1 MDEVMSYEE
10 FLQCVKTGITTE
22 SGNCPITPLLLILQ
36 GKWKNQILYEL
47 CIKEP
52 IRFGELKKNL
62 AGITNTMLTNSLREL
77 EADGLICREQF
88 NEIPPRVEY
97 SFTQKGRDLM
107 PVFYAMMNWG
117 FKYENK

>member
-1 MDEVMSYEE
+1 MDAVMSYEE
-10 FLQCVKTGITTE
+10 FLERVKFGIVTE

-36 GKWKNQILYEL
+36 GKWKNQVLYEL

-62 AGITNTMLTNSLREL
+62 SGITNTMLTNALREL
-77 EADGLICREQF
+77 ENDGLISREQF

-117 FKYENK
+117 FKYDGK

>member
-10 FLQCVKTGITTE
+10 FLQRVKTGIMTE

-36 GKWKNQILYEL
+36 GKWKNQLLYEL

-62 AGITNTMLTNSLREL
+62 VGITNTMLTNSLREL
-77 EADGLICREQF
+77 EADGLISREQF